1 MFFFFFKQKTAYE
14 LRISD
19 WGSDVCSSDLLDIFQ
34 AEIPKATLARIPC
47 RPRPPSRNNNP
58 NRRLLTEPPSRSW
71 LAKFRETGF
80 LSGLSWVAVRFLSL
94 THFVLD
100 VLKGNFAGI
109 RLSPILPLIKPNPF
123 ASRKFT
129 PTFPNGCFKQ
139 PQ

>member
-34 AEIPKATLARIPC
+34 AAIPKATLARIPC

-71 LAKFRETGF
+71 LAEFRETGF
-80 LSGLSWVAVRFLSL
+80 LSGLSSFAVRFLSL
-94 THFVLD
+94 RSEEHTSEFQSLMRISYAV
-100 VLKGNFAGI
+100 F
-109 RLSPILPLIKPNPF
+109 
-123 ASRKFT
+123 
-129 PTFPNGCFKQ
+129 C
-139 PQ
+139 

>member
-71 LAKFRETGF
+71 LAEFRATGF
-80 LSGLSWVAVRFLSL
+80 LSGLSWFAVRFLSL
-94 THFVLD
+94 THFALD
-100 VLKGNFAGI
+100 VSKGNLPGI
-109 RLSPILPLIKPNPF
+109 RLQPILTLITPNLL
-123 ASRKFT
+123 ASDEFSPRV
-129 PTFPNGCFKQ
+129 P
-139 PQ
+139 